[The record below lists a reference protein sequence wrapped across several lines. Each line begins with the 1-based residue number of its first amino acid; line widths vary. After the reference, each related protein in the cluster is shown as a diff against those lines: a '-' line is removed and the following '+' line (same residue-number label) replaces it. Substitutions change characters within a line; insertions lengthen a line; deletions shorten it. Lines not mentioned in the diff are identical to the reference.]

1 MRCTVKT
8 SQFKVV
14 YNQNNK
20 TNQWYFIIVDK
31 WSDKRVGSSY
41 KSYKDAERYL
51 LDTGLINSLSVYP
64 EFESIFTN

>member
-1 MRCTVKT
+1 MYFIRSVAI
-8 SQFKVV
+8 
-14 YNQNNK
+14 YRNDNK
-20 TNQWYFIIVDK
+20 TNQWYFVIVDK

-41 KSYKDAERYL
+41 KSYEDAERYL